1 MGIIIRQSIKS
12 SVGYYLGVLLG
23 AVNTL
28 FIATHFL
35 STDQLAVSRIL
46 LENSLIFAAFIHLG
60 APHISDKFF
69 ARFKD
74 ESSGHNG
81 ILGYLMLFPLVGSFL
96 LCLIFFLFKQ
106 NIQEIYVA
114 KSPSIVPFLWLSLP
128 MSFFWA
134 FIMILDI
141 VV

>member
-12 SVGYYLGVLLG
+12 SVGYYLGVILG

-60 APHISDKFF
+60 APHISDKFLLDL
-69 ARFKD
+69 RMKQM
-74 ESSGHNG
+74 GTM
-81 ILGYLMLFPLVGSFL
+81 GYWV
-96 LCLIFFLFKQ
+96 
-106 NIQEIYVA
+106 IY
-114 KSPSIVPFLWLSLP
+114 
-128 MSFFWA
+128 
-134 FIMILDI
+134 
-141 VV
+141 